1 MSTILVTGAT
11 GVIGAVT
18 VAQLIDQG
26 HEVVGL
32 DLYPHHDNLGA
43 YRDRVEVVA
52 GDVTDLALLL
62 ELIRSRKVSRVLH
75 LAAFL
80 SAESL
85 TNPMQSVKVNTI
97 GTGAVLDA
105 ARALGVERTCIAS
118 TISVMG
124 PPAMYGDR
132 VTTEEDPPS
141 PTTPYGVSKLAAEI
155 VARKFREG
163 GLDVIVIRPA
173 VTYGLGRFTSLSGLL
188 NATVRDVALGR
199 KAVFPPWPGGPERG
213 RLQTIYA
220 KDMAATFVAGVTG
233 PPTEHMIFNAPTAE
247 VSTIPE
253 AVQVLRD
260 LVPDADIEIDQT
272 VGRSVDEFP
281 IVDGTRART
290 ELGVTPKYSLSD
302 GFGEMI
308 EHFRAHGDGQ

>member
-32 DLYPHHDNLGA
+32 DLYPQPGNLGA
-43 YRDRVEVVA
+43 YRDQVEIVA
-52 GDVTDLALLL
+52 GDVTDLSLLL
-62 ELIRSRKVSRVLH
+62 QLIRSRRVTRVLH

-85 TNPMQSVKVNTI
+85 TDPTKSVKVNTI

-105 ARALGVERTCIAS
+105 ARALDVERTCIAS

-124 PPAMYGDR
+124 PAAMYGGK
-132 VTTEEDPPS
+132 VTTEDDPPS
-141 PTTPYGVSKLAAEI
+141 PTTPYGVSKLASEI

-163 GLDVIVIRPA
+163 GLDVNVIRPA

-188 NATVRDVALGR
+188 NAVVRDVALGR

-213 RLQTIYA
+213 KLQTIYA
-220 KDMAATFVAGVTG
+220 KDMAATFVAGVLG
-233 PPTEHMIFNAPTAE
+233 PRTENMIFNAPTSE
-247 VSTIPE
+247 VHSVPE

-260 LVPDADIEIDQT
+260 LVPDADITIDQA
-272 VGRSVDEFP
+272 VGTSVDEFP
-281 IVDGTRART
+281 LIDGSRART
-290 ELGVTPKYSLSD
+290 ELGVVPKYTLAD
-302 GFGEMI
+302 GFAEMI
-308 EHFRAHGDGQ
+308 SFFRAAE